1 MVIVF
6 KALASFRIYITNS
19 TSWSF
24 KSSKIKICEVWWKI
38 IRTIGRLHPAC
49 LCLHCFKKADGKNT
63 VVVLGARDT
72 LGFQSIGIVKAH
84 LWACFQK
91 SSSQLCL
98 LTSLLPQASKVSFWF
113 NAKLSNCVRHA
124 EEKRRKR
131 KERRKGHSALS
142 EKSWNRE
149 LKHREIFSHLRYSPN
164 ENIERN
170 AVRVW
175 ESEKEKKGDI
185 FSVLKLYTKKI
196 NWWSSLRVFE
206 CYNYGELEC
215 SKEDFAAGF
224 VVRLYLLLE
233 IYLLYIQFIVDSSLA

>member
-149 LKHREIFSHLRYSPN
+149 LKHREQKHKWEIQEVQS
-164 ENIERN
+164 EKIERN
-170 AVRVW
+170 TMRVW
-175 ESEKEKKGDI
+175 ESEKEKRRH
-185 FSVLKLYTKKI
+185 FSLLKLHTRKI
-196 NWWSSLRVFE
+196 IWWCSHEVFE
-206 CYNYGELEC
+206 FYNHEELEN
-215 SKEDFAAGF
+215 SEKDFATGF
-224 VVRLYLLLE
+224 VVRLYLLLK
-233 IYLLYIQFIVDSSLA
+233 IYLLYI